1 MSATLKDVLQTKT
14 KDELIDMYI
23 SLVEKPDDIYYELE
37 GDFKNKDTLREI
49 IHELS
54 DITGKEVSEEK
65 ENKIID
71 MIVNDKVPK
80 DLEKYV

>member
-1 MSATLKDVLQTKT
+1 MNDNLLNRITEKT
-14 KDELIDMYI
+14 KVDKDTIIGLARK
-23 SLVEKPDDIYYELE
+23 LQE

-71 MIVNDKVPK
+71 MIINDKVPK

>member
-1 MSATLKDVLQTKT
+1 MNNNLFNRITEKTNVDKDTIVGLARKLQ
-14 KDELIDMYI
+14 
-23 SLVEKPDDIYYELE
+23 E